1 MQYSIAQQSFQGG
14 REYNEDRT
22 AIFEHDGSTLLVLAD
37 GLGGH
42 AGGALAS
49 QTFVEAISDSFST
62 ASSAQLDDCPTF
74 LTLSITYAHRM
85 IHRRAKEQGYE
96 VDSPK
101 TTCVVCLIRDGV
113 ARWGHSGDSRLYM
126 IRNKEIIHRTTDHVV
141 DKGPHANHPINRC
154 VGGIE
159 LPKPEI
165 SKPIKLEKG
174 DTIMLAT
181 DGAWHSFKSAD
192 LTEYVDPEHP
202 QFGVDNLLQTLESR
216 NKMPSDNLS
225 MVLMFWG
232 QKQLDRTDSLID
244 SPLTYINAKEASND
258 KKKQISQEME
268 KATFDMKNLDKT
280 INEIES
286 FISEL
291 DDKL

>member
-22 AIFEHDGSTLLVLAD
+22 AIFEHENSTLLVLAD

-42 AGGALAS
+42 KGGALAS
-49 QTFVEAISDSFST
+49 QTFVEAISDSFNT
-62 ASSAQLDDCPTF
+62 ASAAQLDDSPTF
-74 LTLSITYAHRM
+74 LSLSITYAHRM
-85 IHRRAKEQGYE
+85 IHRRAKEQGYD

-101 TTCVVCLIRDGV
+101 TTCVVCLIRDGI
-113 ARWGHSGDSRLYM
+113 ARWAHSGDSRLYM
-126 IRNKEIIHRTTDHVV
+126 LRKNQIIHQTEDHVV
-141 DKGPHANHPINRC
+141 NKGPNGNNPINRC

-165 SKPIKLEKG
+165 SKPIKLETG
-174 DTIMLAT
+174 DILMLAT
-181 DGAWHSFKSAD
+181 DGAWHSFKTTD
-192 LTEYVDPEHP
+192 LQEYIDPKHP
-202 QFGVDNLLQTLESR
+202 QFGLDNLLQCLETR

-225 MVLMFWG
+225 MVVCFWD
-232 QKQLDRTDSLID
+232 QEQLDRKEVLID
-244 SPLTYINAKEASND
+244 KPITTPSETKGTNSDDTND
-258 KKKQISQEME
+258 QETE
-268 KATFDMKNLDKT
+268 KAIFDMKHLDET

-286 FISEL
+286 FISDL